1 VPPAGFQWASLLDW
15 RAIDMM
21 TSSESDERGAKVH
34 FPPPLVFAGFTLLG
48 AGLQYIAPIP
58 FLASAWMKIIGIIV
72 LLGGLAL
79 MIAAVKEFRRTGQDP
94 KPWKPSPELVLQ
106 GPYLFTRNP
115 MYVGFTIVQIGLG
128 VALGTLWISLLAP
141 VALLVVH
148 FIAVVPE
155 EKYLEEKFADSY
167 REYRRRVRRYV

>member
-1 VPPAGFQWASLLDW
+1 
-15 RAIDMM
+15 MM
-21 TSSESDERGAKVH
+21 TSSQSDERGAKVH
-34 FPPPLVFAGFTLLG
+34 FPPPLVFAGFALLG
-48 AGLQYIAPIP
+48 VGLDYIAPIP
-58 FLASAWMKIIGIIV
+58 FFTSVWMRVLGIAV

-79 MIAAVKEFRRTGQDP
+79 MIAAVREFRRTGQDP

-128 VALGTLWISLLAP
+128 IALGYLWISLLAP
-141 VALLVVH
+141 AALLVVH

-155 EKYLEEKFADSY
+155 EKYLEEKFTDSY
-167 REYRRRVRRYV
+167 REYRRRVRRYM